1 MKADYRRRTCSAFQA
16 AFPRKQRENFWIGFV
31 DGARFEVVPF
41 PPLCPDRTANQGHDE
56 WVMGEV
62 EVLEQLEDWSV
73 VDVVCEGIQYD

>member
-1 MKADYRRRTCSAFQA
+1 M
-16 AFPRKQRENFWIGFV
+16 